1 MPGFAGSHE
10 GYPRGG
16 WENKMNQ
23 ERLFVF
29 VCETWCIEGKE
40 RSLRLL
46 FSLVSLI
53 MLQTDVVLVLCMS
66 CAHTK
71 SHSLTHRGDSNE
83 WYNDTTMDLEIIPH
97 LLNQMWCRRKL
108 LLRIVKLI
116 SFLFFCAKCFGNHA
130 FVLKCASVK
139 LFSHTSCLYV
149 SYFVVICVSNLVSA
163 GLHGGCL
170 SCSPSCP
177 NMVLCWL

>member
-1 MPGFAGSHE
+1 MPGFAGSHD

-16 WENKMNQ
+16 RENKIDR
-23 ERLFVF
+23 ERLFVV

-40 RSLRLL
+40 RSLGLL
-46 FSLVSLI
+46 LSLVSLI
-53 MLQTDVVLVLCMS
+53 MLQTDVVLALHTQSHTVS
-66 CAHTK
+66 CTEV
-71 SHSLTHRGDSNE
+71 TVM
-83 WYNDTTMDLEIIPH
+83 NDAMLQKNMPVDLEMLLH
-97 LLNQMWCRRKL
+97 LLNQTRCRRKL
-108 LLRIVKLI
+108 VENCKVDLKII
-116 SFLFFCAKCFGNHA
+116 KCKCVGNHA
-130 FVLKCASVK
+130 SVLICSSLK

-149 SYFVVICVSNLVSA
+149 LYFVVICVSNLVSA

>member
-16 WENKMNQ
+16 RENKIDG

-53 MLQTDVVLVLCMS
+53 MQQTDVVLAL
-66 CAHTK
+66 HTQ
-71 SHSLTHRGDSNE
+71 SHTVSRTE
-83 WYNDTTMDLEIIPH
+83 VTVMNDTMIQRTCQWI
-97 LLNQMWCRRKL
+97 WKC
-108 LLRIVKLI
+108 
-116 SFLFFCAKCFGNHA
+116 FLFRNCKVDFKKCLKCKCVGNHA
-130 FVLKCASVK
+130 SVLKWSSVK